1 MARVATIPLLG
12 RGTND
17 TLATLFPPAGEIC
30 QRTGNASNRVTLDT
44 LDTLDTLFH
53 PAGEICQR
61 TGNASNRVTLPPLPP
76 CFPQP
81 AKFVSELATPQ
92 TVSPSTP
99 STPCFPQPAKFVSEL
114 ATPQTV
120 SPSTPSTPST
130 PCFTQPEKFV
140 RKNVRGVKSLIEI
153 EKPFRFRPPFRKV
166 LPRKGDMREIAT
178 PTQGQIWPLMW

>member
-1 MARVATIPLLG
+1 MT
-12 RGTND
+12 
-17 TLATLFPPAGEIC
+17 
-30 QRTGNASNRVTLDT
+30 
-44 LDTLDTLFH
+44 
-53 PAGEICQR
+53 
-61 TGNASNRVTLPPLPP
+61 PLP
-76 CFPQP
+76 
-81 AKFVSELATPQ
+81 
-92 TVSPSTP
+92 
-99 STPCFPQPAKFVSEL
+99 PCFPQPAKFVSEL